1 MNLLSA
7 KFKLVFDEFIFKVDL
22 EIPVHG
28 FTVLFGPSGS
38 GKTSFLRCISGLERS
53 PEGFLRIGDETWQDE
68 KRGIFVPTS
77 ERQIGYVFQETR
89 LFPHLNVEGNL
100 RYGLKRCTPQNGDA
114 LFSQV
119 VEIMGLGPLLSR
131 HSGNLSGGEKQ
142 RVALARAL
150 LTRPRLLLMDEPL
163 AALDT
168 KRKQEILPYFQRMQS
183 ELSIPVF
190 YVSHSLN
197 EVLQLVDTLLL
208 MDQGKI
214 VAAGPVEDVFS
225 HPNLGRHLG
234 HSLVGTVLGTTVV
247 RQDEE
252 FQLTVLKFNDHI
264 LYVPRRD
271 VYPGNR
277 LRVHIRAED
286 VTLAVA
292 PIEYQTS
299 VLNVLPAQIVEVRS
313 NAEDGCKVDVTLDI
327 GCPLLASITRKS
339 LAHLNLQSGQ
349 NIYAHIKAI
358 RMAHELD

>member
-7 KFKLVFDEFIFKVDL
+7 KFKLALGEFTLKVEI

-38 GKTSFLRCISGLERS
+38 GKTSFLRCISGLERA
-53 PEGFLRIGDETWQDE
+53 PEGFLQIGDETWQDE
-68 KRGIFVPTS
+68 RKGIFIPAN
-77 ERQIGYVFQETR
+77 ERKIGYVFQEMR

-100 RYGLKRCTPQNGDA
+100 RYGLKRHTPQNGNV
-114 LFSQV
+114 LFSQI
-119 VEIMGLGPLLSR
+119 VEIMGLETFLSR
-131 HSGNLSGGEKQ
+131 YPRNLSGGEKQ

-168 KRKQEILPYFQRMQS
+168 KRKQEILPYFKRMQS
-183 ELSIPVF
+183 ELNIPIF
-190 YVSHSLN
+190 YVTHSLN
-197 EVLQLVDTLLL
+197 EVLQLVDTMLL

-214 VAAGPVEDVFS
+214 VAAGAVEDVLS
-225 HPNLGRHLG
+225 HPDLGRHLG
-234 HSLVGTVLGTTVV
+234 HTLVGTVLDTTVV
-247 RQDEE
+247 RQDKE
-252 FQLTVLKFNDHI
+252 FQLTVLKFNAHT

-271 VYPGNR
+271 VSPGDR
-277 LRVHIRAED
+277 LRIHIRAED

-292 PIEYQTS
+292 PIENQTS
-299 VLNVLPAQIVEVRS
+299 VLNVLPAQVIETRPSVED
-313 NAEDGCKVDVTLDI
+313 ECKVDVKLDI

-339 LAHLNLQSGQ
+339 LSHLNLKSGQ

-358 RMAHELD
+358 RMAHEFD